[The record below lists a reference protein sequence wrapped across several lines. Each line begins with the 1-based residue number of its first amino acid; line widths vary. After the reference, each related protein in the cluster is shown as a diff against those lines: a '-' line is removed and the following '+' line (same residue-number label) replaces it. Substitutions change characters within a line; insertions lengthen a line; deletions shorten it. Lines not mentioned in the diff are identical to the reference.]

1 VDDPSAKRQAVAAVE
16 FTIGGDELTQ
26 QMMFERGELDMLFSI
41 PAPDFVRLTT
51 DPAWK
56 PYISSL
62 PVNETVYLSL
72 NCELAPFTDRRVRQ
86 ALNYAVDKERIVKLI
101 NGRGVPARGVLPP
114 LLPGYNPRLRG
125 YPHDPE
131 KARRLLAEAGYPDGF
146 TVPLWAVADSG
157 SWLKIAEAVQQDLAE
172 VGVRADIRPVAYGI
186 FDEAVG
192 RRRTVPLA
200 LTSWP
205 QDYPDP
211 SNFLDVLFRSDR
223 LTEAR
228 CNNTAFYASTHVD
241 ALLEAAS
248 RETDPAQRLRRYQ
261 KAEEAVVEDA
271 PWVFLYHPTDYR
283 VCQPWVHGFHMHP
296 VWAAR
301 FDQLEIARP

>member
-1 VDDPSAKRQAVAAVE
+1 
-16 FTIGGDELTQ
+16 
-26 QMMFERGELDMLFSI
+26 MMFERGELDMLFSI
-41 PAPDFVRLTT
+41 PAPDFVRLTA
-51 DPAWK
+51 DSAWK
-56 PYISSL
+56 PYVSSL

-86 ALNYAVDKERIVKLI
+86 ALNNAVDKDRILKII
-101 NGRGVPARGVLPP
+101 NGRGVAARGVLPP
-114 LLPGYNPRLRG
+114 LLPGYNPKLTG
-125 YPHDPE
+125 YPHDPT
-131 KARRLLAEAGYPDGF
+131 KARQLLAEAGYPDGF
-146 TVPLWAVADSG
+146 TVALWAVADSG

-172 VGVRADIRPVAYGI
+172 VGIRVEVKPVAYAI

-192 RRRTVPLA
+192 RRGTVPFA

-211 SNFLDVLFRSDR
+211 SDFLDVLFRSDR

-228 CNNTAFYASTHVD
+228 CNNTAFYTSPRLDT
-241 ALLEAAS
+241 LLQAAA
-248 RETDPAQRLRRYQ
+248 RETDPRLRLRRYQ
-261 KAEEAVVEDA
+261 KAEEVVAEDA

-283 VCQPWVHGFHMHP
+283 LCQPWVQGFQMHP

-301 FDQLEIARP
+301 FDKLGLERP